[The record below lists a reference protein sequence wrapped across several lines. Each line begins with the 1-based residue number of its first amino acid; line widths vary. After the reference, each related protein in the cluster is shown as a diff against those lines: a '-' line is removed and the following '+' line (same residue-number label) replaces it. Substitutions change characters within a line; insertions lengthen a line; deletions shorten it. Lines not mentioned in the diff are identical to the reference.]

1 MQEPDQFQL
10 IMSSRRRFLVWLVSF
25 AGVSA
30 ACAAPSPTPAPAASV
45 AQAQPTLAPPPP
57 TSLPTVSPT
66 SAPPTATALTSTIPP
81 VTATSAPPTASPTL
95 TLPATA
101 APSAVSNTLEIVQP
115 TAPGPEAFSQYAVE
129 MRRLA
134 VASGDQSFGAI
145 IVKDNRVVGLGPS
158 RVIVNRDP
166 TAHAEIEAIRDACRR
181 LGTTDLSGCMMYSTS
196 RPCRMCETAA
206 YWARLSR
213 MYYGTPLTDGGA
225 PQYCN
230 C

>member
-1 MQEPDQFQL
+1 MQEPGQFQL
-10 IMSSRRRFLVWLVSF
+10 IMSSRRHFLVWLLSF
-25 AGVSA
+25 VGASA
-30 ACAAPSPTPAPAASV
+30 ACAAPSTTPTPAAAV
-45 AQAQPTLAPPPP
+45 AQTQPTLPPAAPTTPP
-57 TSLPTVSPT
+57 TTLPTIAPSTVTMLPT
-66 SAPPTATALTSTIPP
+66 TVLPLI
-81 VTATSAPPTASPTL
+81 ATSAPPIALPTL
-95 TLPATA
+95 TPPPPTA
-101 APSAVSNTLEIVQP
+101 LPSATPHTLEIVQP
-115 TAPGPEAFSQYAVE
+115 TTPSPEAFSQYAVE

-134 VASGDQSFGAI
+134 VATGDQSFGAI

-230 C
+230 